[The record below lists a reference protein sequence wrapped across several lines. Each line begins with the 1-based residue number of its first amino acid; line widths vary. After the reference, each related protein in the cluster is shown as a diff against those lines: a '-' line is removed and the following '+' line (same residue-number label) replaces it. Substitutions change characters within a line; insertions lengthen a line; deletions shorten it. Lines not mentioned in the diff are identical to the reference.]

1 MSTKNI
7 KEDKNNNSSSLI
19 DEIKKELNKEFGAG
33 AVFTKNDNNKNKNM
47 ETISTGSIL
56 LDDAIGNG
64 GLQKGRIIE
73 IFGPES
79 SGKTTICLHVIREIQ
94 KKGGMG
100 AFIDVE
106 HALDLKYAEKIGV
119 NTNNLLVAQ
128 PNSGEEALT
137 ILESLAKKKV
147 DVIILDSV
155 AALVTKAEIEGAM
168 GDAHIGQQARLMS
181 QALKKIVAIISDS
194 NSLVIFTNQLRSK
207 IGVMYGNPET
217 TCGGNALK
225 FYTSVRIDMRRS
237 EMIKKNDEI
246 VGIKVRVKIV
256 KNKCAPPFKEAI
268 IAINYNEG
276 ITLINEI
283 LEFAVQF
290 NLIQK
295 SGSWYSM
302 NGEKISQGAEAAIEY
317 LKKHPKLIEEL
328 KIKIYKMLE
337 DKYNNPSEISEDEVS
352 EPDTCELASVDEKE

>member
-1 MSTKNI
+1 MSTKNT
-7 KEDKNNNSSSLI
+7 KEEKNNNTSSLI
-19 DEIKKELNKEFGAG
+19 DDIKKELNKEFGAG
-33 AVFTKNDNNKNKNM
+33 AVFTKNDSNNKNI

-94 KKGGMG
+94 KKGGIG

-137 ILESLAKKKV
+137 ILESLAKRKV

-155 AALVTKAEIEGAM
+155 AALVTKAEIEGSI

-246 VGIKVRVKIV
+246 TGIKVRVKIV

-268 IAINYNEG
+268 ITINYNEG

-295 SGSWYSM
+295 SGSWYSI
-302 NGEKISQGAEAAIEY
+302 NGEKMGQGADASIEY
-317 LKKHPKLIEEL
+317 LKKNTALMEDL
-328 KIKIYKMLE
+328 KKKIYEKLA
-337 DKYNNPSEISEDEVS
+337 DKYNNSSEVS
-352 EPDTCELASVDEKE
+352 EPVSQFEEEILEEASNC

>member
-1 MSTKNI
+1 
-7 KEDKNNNSSSLI
+7 
-19 DEIKKELNKEFGAG
+19 
-33 AVFTKNDNNKNKNM
+33 
-47 ETISTGSIL
+47 
-56 LDDAIGNG
+56 
-64 GLQKGRIIE
+64 
-73 IFGPES
+73 
-79 SGKTTICLHVIREIQ
+79 
-94 KKGGMG
+94 
-100 AFIDVE
+100 
-106 HALDLKYAEKIGV
+106 
-119 NTNNLLVAQ
+119 
-128 PNSGEEALT
+128 
-137 ILESLAKKKV
+137 
-147 DVIILDSV
+147 
-155 AALVTKAEIEGAM
+155 
-168 GDAHIGQQARLMS
+168 
-181 QALKKIVAIISDS
+181 
-194 NSLVIFTNQLRSK
+194 
-207 IGVMYGNPET
+207 
-217 TCGGNALK
+217 
-225 FYTSVRIDMRRS
+225 
-237 EMIKKNDEI
+237 MIKKNDEI

>member
-1 MSTKNI
+1 MYNKIMTTKNE
-7 KEDKNNNSSSLI
+7 KKSSII
-19 DEIKKELNKEFGAG
+19 DEIKQELNKEFGTG
-33 AVFTKNDNNKNKNM
+33 AVFTKNDNLNNKNI
-47 ETISTGSIL
+47 ETVSTGSIL

-94 KKGGMG
+94 KKGGIG

-155 AALVTKAEIEGAM
+155 AALVTKAEIEGEI
-168 GDAHIGQQARLMS
+168 GDAHIGLQARLMS
-181 QALKKIVAIISDS
+181 QALKKIVSIISES

-246 VGIKVRVKIV
+246 IGIKVRVKIV

-276 ITLINEI
+276 ITLVNEI
-283 LEFAVQF
+283 LEFSVQF
-290 NLIQK
+290 NFIQK

-302 NGEKISQGAEAAIEY
+302 NGEKIAQGADASIEY
-317 LKKHPKLIEEL
+317 LKKHPKLVEEL
-328 KIKIYKMLE
+328 KTKIYKILE
-337 DKYNNPSEISEDEVS
+337 DKYNNHINVSNENNKNEVTEEES
-352 EPDTCELASVDEKE
+352 I